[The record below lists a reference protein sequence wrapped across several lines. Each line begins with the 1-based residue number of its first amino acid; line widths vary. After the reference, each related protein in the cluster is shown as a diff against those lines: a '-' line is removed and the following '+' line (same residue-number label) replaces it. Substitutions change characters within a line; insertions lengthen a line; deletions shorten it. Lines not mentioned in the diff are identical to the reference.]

1 MGDDL
6 IICTRNRPAELA
18 RCLASVLDQTR
29 LPTCTTVVDS
39 SDGDDSKQLVHDFT
53 AQWPGNRRL
62 VYVESEPGLTRQRAV
77 GLRSTQERIV
87 HFVDDDT
94 VLEPGYIAG
103 IDATFEADAGE
114 TIGGV
119 GGYVTDQPPHDYRR
133 IDVLLGLDSSREGV
147 VLPSGRNVRVFAAP
161 AHDIDVDWLSGCS
174 MSYRRRALDVEPPDE
189 RYGATADRNGEDVQ
203 LSYRVRQHA
212 RLVVTPRARLSHRES
227 AAGRRSVAQLTTVE
241 LVSRYERVSAG
252 TGKLTRRAFWVSAY
266 GQLGWYALKGIATF
280 SRARL
285 AIARATWRGIR
296 EIHRLRDV
304 RGRATAGS

>member
-1 MGDDL
+1 VGDDL

-18 RCLASVLDQTR
+18 RCLSSVLEQTR

-39 SDGDDSKQLVHDFT
+39 SDDDGSKQLVHDF
-53 AQWPGNRRL
+53 AARWPAGHRL
-62 VYVESEPGLTRQRAV
+62 VHVQSEPGLTHQRAV
-77 GLRSTQERIV
+77 GLRSTREPIV

-103 IDATFEADAGE
+103 IDATFDADARE

-119 GGYVTDQPPHDYRR
+119 GGYVTDQPSHDYRR
-133 IDVLLGLDSSREGV
+133 VDVLLGLDSSREGV
-147 VLPSGRNVRVFAAP
+147 VLPSGRNVRVYTEP
-161 AHDIDVDWLSGCS
+161 THDIDVDWLSGCS

-227 AAGRRSVAQLTTVE
+227 PTGRRSVAQLTTVE
-241 LVSRYERVSAG
+241 IVSRYERVSAG
-252 TGKLTRRAFWVSAY
+252 TGVLSRRSFWLSAY
-266 GQLGWYALKGIATF
+266 GQVGWYALKGVATL

-296 EIHRLRDV
+296 EIRRQSSSES
-304 RGRATAGS
+304 R